1 MIRRPPRS
9 TLFPYTTLFRS
20 TLWIVIPWAFMDWSP
35 TLVTSGSMQPLV
47 APGDVV
53 MIRPAEAEELTANT
67 VVLFERGKK
76 ERVLHRIVEPLPDG
90 TLRTQGDANSVPD
103 SEFLH
108 ADQVRGA

>member
-20 TLWIVIPWAFMDWSP
+20 TLWIVIPWAFLDWSP

-53 MIRPAEAEELTANT
+53 MIRPVEDDELAANT
-67 VVLFERGKK
+67 VVLYARPDTG
-76 ERVLHRIVEPLPDG
+76 RVLHRIVEELPDG
-90 TLRTQGDANSVPD
+90 RFITRGDDNTSAD
-103 SEFLH
+103 SGFL
-108 ADQVRGA
+108 DEL